1 MNRAG
6 SSGPDASAADI
17 FEPMKAE
24 ILTAAYLAFQVM
36 GILAAIHALFTVRT
50 AQGAT
55 AWIIGLVSMPLVAV
69 PAYLVF
75 GCRRFVSHERAM
87 ESKRERH
94 SDLMGQAVG
103 EWQPFTVQRSGLEP
117 AAVGA
122 LAELAGFEFLT
133 GNRLRLLF
141 DGEETFGEILREI
154 ATARESVYVQFYIVR
169 NDDMGNR
176 LLEAMAKRA
185 EAGVKVCFL
194 YDRIGAREINPRV
207 AEIWRRRGIAMRDFC
222 ARASGRDRWR
232 INFRNHRKNVII
244 DGRTGFVGGHN
255 VGDEYLGLNPK
266 YGRWRDTHVRVE
278 GPAAQQLQMVFAA
291 DWFYMTDEILPG
303 PWRPVLPERAAGD
316 AAPDQRALVLASGPS
331 DGFERCTLFF
341 LHVIGMARRRIWIA
355 SPYFV
360 PDESVIQALQL
371 AAVRGVEVRI
381 LIPQEPDKRLVWLAS
396 FQMLLELDH
405 PNIHIHRFTGGF
417 LHHKALVVDD
427 DFAAVGTA
435 NFDNRSF
442 RLNFELT
449 LAVADRTFAGE
460 VASMFERD
468 FSESRTCSAQGYGEL
483 SRIDK
488 IGVRITR
495 LLAPI
500 L

>member
-1 MNRAG
+1 MTAT
-6 SSGPDASAADI
+6 
-17 FEPMKAE
+17 FY
-24 ILTAAYLAFQVM
+24 TAAYLAIQVL
-36 GILAAIHALFTVRT
+36 GVASAIHALFRVRT
-50 AQGAT
+50 SQGT
-55 AWIIGLVSMPLVAV
+55 SAWIIGLIAFPLIAV

-75 GCRRFVSHERAM
+75 GCRRFDSHGRAM
-87 ESKRERH
+87 EAKLKRYSDQMRRALDEWLPHTVER
-94 SDLMGQAVG
+94 SLLV
-103 EWQPFTVQRSGLEP
+103 PP
-117 AAVGA
+117 GA
-122 LAELAGFEFLT
+122 GVLAELAGCEFLS
-133 GNRLRLLF
+133 GNRLRLLI
-141 DGEETFGEILREI
+141 DGGETFDEILREI
-154 ATARESVYVQFYIVR
+154 NTARESVYVQFYIVR
-169 NDDMGNR
+169 NDGLGNR
-176 LLEAMAKRA
+176 LLETMARRA

-194 YDRIGAREINPRV
+194 YDSFGAREITPAV
-207 AEIWRRRGIAMRDFC
+207 AEQWSRRGIEMRPFC
-222 ARASGRDRWR
+222 SRASGRDRWR
-232 INFRNHRKNVII
+232 VNFRNHRKNVII
-244 DGRTGFVGGHN
+244 DGRTGFIGGHN

-266 YGRWRDTHVRVE
+266 YGRWRDTHVRVD

-303 PWRPVLPERAAGD
+303 PWRMPPPAAGN
-316 AAPDQRALVLASGPS
+316 ATQRALVLASGPS
-331 DGFERCTLFF
+331 DQIERCTLFF
-341 LHVIGMARRRIWIA
+341 LHCLGMARRRIWIA

-381 LIPQEPDKRLVWLAS
+381 LIPENPDKRFVWLAS
-396 FQMLLELDH
+396 FQMLLELVH

-449 LAVADRTFAGE
+449 LAVTDQTFAGE
-460 VASMFERD
+460 VASMFESD
-468 FSESRTCSAQGYGEL
+468 FTESRICSSNGYDEL
-483 SRIDK
+483 SPIDK
-488 IGVRITR
+488 IGVRIAR

>member
-1 MNRAG
+1 LDLAQERHGNQV
-6 SSGPDASAADI
+6 SAE
-17 FEPMKAE
+17 F
-24 ILTAAYLAFQVM
+24 LTAAYLTSQTL
-36 GILAAIHALFTVRT
+36 GILAAVHALFTVRT

-55 AWIIGLVSMPLVAV
+55 AWIVGLLSFPAVAV

-75 GCRRFVSHERAM
+75 GCRRFDSHGRAM
-87 ESKRERH
+87 ESKLQRH
-94 SDLMGQAVG
+94 AGLMGRVLD
-103 EWQPFTVQRSGLEP
+103 EWQPFAVERAGLEP
-117 AAVGA
+117 ASVGA
-122 LAELAGFEFLT
+122 LAELAGFEFLA
-133 GNRLRLLF
+133 GNRLRLLI
-141 DGEETFGEILREI
+141 DGDETFDDILREI
-154 ATARESVYVQFYIVR
+154 ASARESVYVQFYIVR
-169 NDDMGNR
+169 NDDLGNR
-176 LLEAMAKRA
+176 LLETLACRA

-194 YDRIGAREINPRV
+194 YDRFGAGEITPKV
-207 AEIWRRRGIAMRDFC
+207 ADLWRRRGIEMREFC

-232 INFRNHRKNVII
+232 INFRNHRKNVIV

-255 VGDEYLGLNPK
+255 VGDEYLGLNPR

-278 GPAAQQLQMVFAA
+278 GPAVQQLQMVFAA

-303 PWRPVLPERAAGD
+303 PWRPVEPERTAGTD
-316 AAPDQRALVLASGPS
+316 APNQRALVLASGPS

-341 LHVIGMARRRIWIA
+341 LHVIGMARQRIWIA

-417 LHHKALVVDD
+417 LHHKALVVDQ

-460 VASMFERD
+460 VAAMFEQD
-468 FSESRTCSAQGYGEL
+468 FAESRECSAQGYSEL

>member
-1 MNRAG
+1 MLM
-6 SSGPDASAADI
+6 S
-17 FEPMKAE
+17 AE
-24 ILTAAYLAFQVM
+24 ILATAYLTTQVL
-36 GILAAIHALFTVRT
+36 GFLSAIHALFTVRT

-55 AWIIGLVSMPLVAV
+55 AWIVGLVAFPLVAV
-69 PAYLVF
+69 PAYFVF
-75 GCRRFVSHERAM
+75 GCRRFNSHGRAM
-87 ESKRERH
+87 ESKLKRH
-94 SDLMGQAVG
+94 AGLMGQVFDD
-103 EWQPFTVQRSGLEP
+103 WQPYTVERSSLNP
-117 AAVGA
+117 AAAGA
-122 LAELAGFEFLT
+122 LAELAGFEFLA
-133 GNRLRLLF
+133 GNRLRLLI
-141 DGEETFGEILREI
+141 DGDATFTEILREI

-169 NDDMGNR
+169 NDDLGNR
-176 LLEAMAKRA
+176 LLEAMAQRA

-194 YDRIGAREINPRV
+194 YDSFGAWEITAKV
-207 AEIWRRRGIAMRDFC
+207 AEIWRRRGIEMRAFC

-232 INFRNHRKNVII
+232 LNFRNHRKNVIV

-255 VGDEYLGLNPK
+255 VGDEYLGLNPN

-291 DWFYMTDEILPG
+291 DWFYITDEILPG
-303 PWRPVLPERAAGD
+303 PWRPVEPEHPAGI
-316 AAPDQRALVLASGPS
+316 ATPDQRVLVLASGPS
-331 DGFERCTLFF
+331 DDIERCTLFF
-341 LHVIGMARRRIWIA
+341 LHVIGMARQRIWIA

-360 PDESVIQALQL
+360 PDEPVIQALQL

-396 FQMLLELDH
+396 FQMLLELNH

-417 LHHKALVVDD
+417 LHHKALVVDEE
-427 DFAAVGTA
+427 FAAVGTA

-449 LAVADRTFAGE
+449 LAVADRAFAGQ
-460 VASMFERD
+460 VAAMFEHD
-468 FSESRTCSAQGYGEL
+468 FTESRECSAQGYSEL
-483 SRIDK
+483 SRMDK

>member
-1 MNRAG
+1 M
-6 SSGPDASAADI
+6 SA
-17 FEPMKAE
+17 EL
-24 ILTAAYLAFQVM
+24 LTAAYLTLQVA
-36 GILAAIHALFTVRT
+36 GILSAVHALFTVRT

-55 AWIIGLVSMPLVAV
+55 AWIVGLLSFPLLAV
-69 PAYLVF
+69 PCYFVF
-75 GCRRFVSHERAM
+75 GCRRFDSHKRAM
-87 ESKRERH
+87 EAKRERH
-94 SDLMGQAVG
+94 SGLMGRAADEWLPFAV
-103 EWQPFTVQRSGLEP
+103 ERSALEP
-117 AAVGA
+117 SGAGA
-122 LAELAGFEFLT
+122 LAELAGFEFLA
-133 GNRLRLLF
+133 GNRLRLLI
-141 DGEETFGEILREI
+141 DGEETFAEILREI

-169 NDDMGNR
+169 NDAMGNR
-176 LLEAMAKRA
+176 LLEAMARRA
-185 EAGVKVCFL
+185 EAGAKECFL
-194 YDRIGAREINPRV
+194 YNSFGPREITPEL
-207 AEIWRRRGIAMRDFC
+207 AGIWRRRGIDMREFC
-222 ARASGRDRWR
+222 SRASGRDRWR
-232 INFRNHRKNVII
+232 INFRNHRKNVIV

-266 YGRWRDTHVRVE
+266 YGRWRDTHVRVD
-278 GPAAQQLQMVFAA
+278 GPAAQQLQKVFAA

-303 PWRPVLPERAAGD
+303 PWRPVVPERAAGS
-316 AAPDQRALVLASGPS
+316 AAADQRALVLASGPS

-341 LHVIGMARRRIWIA
+341 LHVIGIARQRIWIA

-417 LHHKALVVDD
+417 LHHKTLLVDE

-449 LAVADRTFAGE
+449 LAVADRSFAGE
-460 VASMFERD
+460 VAAMFGRD
-468 FSESRTCSAQGYGEL
+468 FAESRECSAQGYRAL
-483 SRIDK
+483 SCLDK
-488 IGVRITR
+488 IGVRIAR

>member
-1 MNRAG
+1 M
-6 SSGPDASAADI
+6 
-17 FEPMKAE
+17 
-24 ILTAAYLAFQVM
+24 TAYL
-36 GILAAIHALFTVRT
+36 LAWFYLAIQSLGVVSAVHALFTVRT
-50 AQGAT
+50 PQGTT
-55 AWIIGLVSMPLVAV
+55 AWIVGLVAFPVIAV
-69 PAYLVF
+69 PAYFVF
-75 GCRRFVSHERAM
+75 GCRRFDSHARAM
-87 ESKRERH
+87 EAKHIRYSGKMSRAIH
-94 SDLMGQAVG
+94 
-103 EWQPFTVQRSGLEP
+103 EWLPYSVPRSALEP
-117 AAVGA
+117 PGAAA
-122 LAELAGFEFLT
+122 LAELAACEFVT
-133 GNRLRLLF
+133 GNRLRLLI
-141 DGEETFGEILREI
+141 DGKETFDQILQEI
-154 ATARESVYVQFYIVR
+154 ATANESVYVQFYIVR
-169 NDDMGNR
+169 NDDLGNR

-194 YDRIGAREINPRV
+194 YDSFGAREITPKV
-207 AEIWRRRGIAMRDFC
+207 AEQWRSRGIEMRAFC
-222 ARASGRDRWR
+222 SQASGRDRWR

-244 DGRTGFVGGHN
+244 DGKTGFIGGHN

-266 YGRWRDTHVRVE
+266 YGRWRDTHVRVD
-278 GPAAQQLQMVFAA
+278 GPSALQLQMVFAA

-303 PWRPVLPERAAGD
+303 PWQIPQPTAEVSG
-316 AAPDQRALVLASGPS
+316 QRALVLASGPS
-331 DGFERCTLFF
+331 DEIERCTLFF
-341 LHVIGMARRRIWIA
+341 LQTIGMARRRIWIA

-360 PDESVIQALQL
+360 PDESIIQALQL

-381 LIPQEPDKRLVWLAS
+381 LIPENPDKRLVWLAS

-427 DFAAVGTA
+427 EFAAVGTA

-449 LAVADRTFAGE
+449 LAVADQTFAGQ
-460 VASMFERD
+460 VAAMFEQD
-468 FSESRTCSAQGYGEL
+468 FLESRECSSNGYDQL
-483 SRIDK
+483 SWPDK